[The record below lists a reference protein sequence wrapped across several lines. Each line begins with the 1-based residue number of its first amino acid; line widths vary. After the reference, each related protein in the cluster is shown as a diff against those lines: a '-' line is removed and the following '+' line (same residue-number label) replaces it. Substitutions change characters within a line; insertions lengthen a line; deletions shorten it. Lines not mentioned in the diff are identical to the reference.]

1 MGRDKSLE
9 VTFSRQVFCITK
21 TRLVVID
28 GLFGC
33 WGSNPF
39 GWVADCVPNSLI
51 VSMDPVAADYIGTEI
66 LNKERA
72 KNNLLPRDV
81 PLLEKSAQLGLG
93 TNDPDKIELQEL
105 EIQAEVGK
113 AVKLMNYNKTQWG
126 RIKTIH

>member
-1 MGRDKSLE
+1 
-9 VTFSRQVFCITK
+9 
-21 TRLVVID
+21 
-28 GLFGC
+28 
-33 WGSNPF
+33 
-39 GWVADCVPNSLI
+39 
-51 VSMDPVAADYIGTEI
+51 MDPVAADYIGTEI